1 MVIFSLDLSLFL
13 RNDRFLYNSAP
24 VCVKT
29 AVKEVT
35 GHAKCVCALKTI
47 GNLFLTAGE
56 RT

>member
-13 RNDRFLYNSAP
+13 RNDRLLYNSAP
-24 VCVKT
+24 VCGKT